1 MSALT
6 REQMAWRAAQDLPDG
21 SYVNLGVGIPTL
33 IPRHIPAGREVIIH
47 SENGVLGLGPKP
59 EAGEEDRD
67 LIDAGRGLA
76 TLVVGGVYMHHAD
89 SFIIVRGGH
98 LDVSLMGAFEV
109 SEQGDLA
116 NWTTEDPGFP
126 PAVGGAMD
134 LATGARQ
141 IRILME
147 HTSKSGEPRIRRR
160 CTLPLTAAR
169 VVRRIYTNLAVIDV
183 MPQGLVVRELV
194 PDMDL
199 AALQGCTEARLSL
212 APDCRSLSAP

>member
-6 REQMAWRAAQDLPDG
+6 REQMAWRAALDLSEG

-33 IPRHIPAGREVIIH
+33 IARHIPAGREVIIH
-47 SENGVLGLGPKP
+47 SENGVLGMGPHP
-59 EAGEEDRD
+59 APGQEDRD

-89 SFIIVRGGH
+89 SFIMVRGRH

-134 LATGARQ
+134 LAVGARQ
-141 IRILME
+141 IRVLME
-147 HTSKSGEPRIRRR
+147 HTSKSGQPRIKRR
-160 CTLPLTAAR
+160 CSLPLTAAR

-183 MPQGLVVRELV
+183 TPEGLLVREMV
-194 PDMDL
+194 PDISIGK
-199 AALQGCTEARLSL
+199 LQELTEARLNLAADCGILL
-212 APDCRSLSAP
+212 AP

>member
-59 EAGEEDRD
+59 GSGEEDPD

-76 TLVVGGVYMHHAD
+76 TLVVGGVYMHHSD
-89 SFIIVRGGH
+89 SFIMVRGGH

-134 LATGARQ
+134 LAIGARQ
-141 IRILME
+141 IRIVME
-147 HTSKSGEPRIRRR
+147 HTSKNGEPRIRRR

-183 MPQGLVVRELV
+183 TPQGLIVRELV

-199 AALQGCTEARLSL
+199 AALQSRTEAALSL